1 MRIELMNNSHQ
12 LFNIL
17 RDSQRLSQ
25 LEGDARMRHCMPLL
39 HSVTVGF
46 KTRFQK
52 HLSLDTAVLDAVMT
66 SLSHN
71 FFKLRWII
79 LVKDIN
85 ELPKLPSNQNELVKQ
100 LQEQFALAAKFV
112 IVIIIILESAVQGWE
127 RVWTLYQSKDPNP
140 TQPTH
145 GRKKKI
151 KQ

>member
-1 MRIELMNNSHQ
+1 MLGCDIACHYSTLLQ
-12 LFNIL
+12 LDIKHVSRNTYL
-17 RDSQRLSQ
+17 LTQ
-25 LEGDARMRHCMPLL
+25 L
-39 HSVTVGF
+39 
-46 KTRFQK
+46 
-52 HLSLDTAVLDAVMT
+52 AVHDAVMT

-85 ELPKLPSNQNELVKQ
+85 ELPKRPSNQNELVKE

-112 IVIIIILESAVQGWE
+112 IVIIIIIILESAVQGRE
-127 RVWTLYQSKDPNP
+127 RVRTLYQSKDPNP